1 MKPIVVLLD
10 KEQSIDPGKLAKV
23 VEEAYNQ
30 GFEDGY
36 DNAERAYSRILSHYI
51 PFANSWTGDV
61 RVTYPEAF
69 NKARPIIERG
79 E

>member
-1 MKPIVVLLD
+1 MKPVIVLFD
-10 KEQSIDPGKLAKV
+10 KEKPIEPSELTRA

-36 DNAERAYSRILSHYI
+36 TDAEKNYTRILSHYI
-51 PFANSWTGDV
+51 PFANSGSGDV